1 MEDTSA
7 QMVDVSS
14 RLTSQRS
21 LADICLE
28 DSLVNFHLGSK
39 VNTGTGSLS
48 SVNASGMTRV

>member
-39 VNTGTGSLS
+39 LNTGIGSLS
-48 SVNASGMTRV
+48 LIIASGMMRV